1 MAFNSNFELVRIG
14 DDGLF
19 VAGSSD
25 PMTSDGLTL
34 TRREVEI
41 VQGDSV
47 ARGTIPLGLKWQG
60 TVPTEDR
67 FDGDRPVAVTGTE
80 TYSAATKRG
89 VQSASAT
96 FTWKQTLAL
105 AT

>member
-25 PMTSDGLTL
+25 PLSTDGLTL

-41 VQGDSV
+41 VQDDSV
-47 ARGTIPLGLKWQG
+47 ARGAIALGLKWQG

-67 FDGDRPVAVTGTE
+67 FDSARPVAVTGTE
-80 TYSAATKRG
+80 TYSAVVKRG
-89 VQSASAT
+89 VESASAT
-96 FTWKQTLAL
+96 FTWKQTLKL

>member
-1 MAFNSNFELVRIG
+1 MAFNSNFELIRI
-14 DDGLF
+14 DDGGLF
-19 VAGSSD
+19 VSGSSD
-25 PMTSDGLTL
+25 PMSSDGLTL

-60 TVPTEDR
+60 TVPSEDR
-67 FDGDRPVAVTGTE
+67 FDRDRPVAVTGTE
-80 TYSAATKRG
+80 TYSAAVKRG
-89 VQSASAT
+89 IESASAT
-96 FTWKQTLAL
+96 FTWKQTLKL